1 LQCVFSRLIHKDINP
16 LILVIYDIDLK
27 RYLIF
32 ADTLGSDSLRKDLAK
47 KSGFDEEFI
56 NECCLLRPLRDVVE
70 DIKKEN
76 SVISKT
82 DGYTIIANDLKCVF
96 KNVRR
101 LSTIRIPHK
110 DLSSIPM
117 GIAIDVEEHKS
128 EKDESPRQKEDSFN
142 YNSFK
147 NDLIQLYKK
156 YEGTHN
162 SHNIMDTFVVYTR
175 EFHEELKQSERHLF
189 SREISFEDRA
199 FFLADLQVM
208 QDTEGTISSNKINVE
223 KFRQRIQQHGFWNYF
238 ETKALLFRSGE
249 SDNWNIQ
256 FLYVR
261 LLEDVT
267 NVLDGVRTDHL
278 LLMHQVYDISQL
290 NDLLK
295 QMATGDQIR
304 TSQLIGSLGLITSKI
319 KFDFY
324 QRSNPFA
331 VSFGVEY
338 PCYALSKSGNTSN
351 QLRAVQMRLTSE
363 LQNLNRPF
371 EDIRDAVA
379 RSLGLGFWAG
389 AYSPFVIVV
398 APLLM
403 DVTNIEFADDRIQV
417 RLDCSPAIQL
427 NGLRMSLYGRD
438 GQGQQTSP
446 HETITEFERDG
457 DSTMVYS
464 NYYLKEEDKTATS
477 VKLLI
482 HYREHPIY
490 ERYVSKSS

>member
-1 LQCVFSRLIHKDINP
+1 M
-16 LILVIYDIDLK
+16 
-27 RYLIF
+27 
-32 ADTLGSDSLRKDLAK
+32 RKDLAR

-56 NECCLLRPLRDVVE
+56 NECCLSRPLGDVLE
-70 DIKKEN
+70 EIKKEN

-82 DGYTIIANDLKCVF
+82 GGYTIIATDLKCVF

-117 GIAIDVEEHKS
+117 GIAVDVEEDKNDKGESLHK
-128 EKDESPRQKEDSFN
+128 KEGSFDPNSFN
-142 YNSFK
+142 

-156 YEGTHN
+156 YEIKHN
-162 SHNIMDTFVVYTR
+162 SQNIMDTFVVYTR
-175 EFHEELKQSERHLF
+175 EFYEELKQSERHLF
-189 SREISFEDRA
+189 SREISFEDKA

-208 QDTEGTISSNKINVE
+208 QDTEGTISSNKINIE
-223 KFRQRIQQHGFWNYF
+223 KFKQRIQQHGFWNYF
-238 ETKALLFRSGE
+238 EIKALLFRSGE
-249 SDNWNIQ
+249 SDTWNIQ

-267 NVLDGVRTDHL
+267 SVLDGLRTDHL

-295 QMATGDQIR
+295 QITIGDQIR
-304 TSQLIGSLGLITSKI
+304 AGQITSSLGLITNKI
-319 KFDFY
+319 KYDFY

-338 PCYALSKSGNTSN
+338 PCYALSKSGNTSS

-363 LQNLNRPF
+363 LQNLNKPF

-389 AYSPFVIVV
+389 AYSPFVIVL

-403 DVTNIEFADDRIQV
+403 DIIHVEFDNEKIQV

-438 GQGQQTSP
+438 GQDQQTSP
-446 HETITEFERDG
+446 HETITDFERDG
-457 DSTMVYS
+457 DSTIVYS
-464 NYYLKEEDKTATS
+464 NYYLKEEDKAAVS
-477 VKLLI
+477 VKLVI
-482 HYREHPIY
+482 YYREHPIN
-490 ERYVSKSS
+490 ERYVGKSS